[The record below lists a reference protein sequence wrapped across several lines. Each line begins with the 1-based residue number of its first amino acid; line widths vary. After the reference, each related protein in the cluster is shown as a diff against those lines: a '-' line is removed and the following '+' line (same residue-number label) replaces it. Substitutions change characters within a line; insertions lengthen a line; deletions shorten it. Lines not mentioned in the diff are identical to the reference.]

1 MSAYPLCFH
10 QRRNINSFPFSHPSL
25 HYVLAISD
33 NGSPSSATT
42 FSTFSGR
49 SNETQT
55 SDFQI
60 PTFVENSKELLIPT
74 NHHWF
79 HLIHA
84 VGVLAYKAIIPLNL
98 ISLPLYKT
106 SKKIFLYFHVD
117 NNYIC
122 SCVPSNI

>member
-1 MSAYPLCFH
+1 MVH
-10 QRRNINSFPFSHPSL
+10 L
-25 HYVLAISD
+25 HLQLLLALFLE
-33 NGSPSSATT
+33 GPVKP
-42 FSTFSGR
+42 
-49 SNETQT
+49 T

-60 PTFVENSKELLIPT
+60 PIFVENSKELLIPT

-106 SKKIFLYFHVD
+106 SKKIRFLYFHID